1 MGGKVLV
8 LAIRL
13 GDITD
18 DGFSYECTSSS
29 DNAEL
34 FAAVLAAINEL
45 AKREGGTPES
55 SAEGIVKFLKDNP
68 FLFSGKE

>member
-1 MGGKVLV
+1 MEDKAPVLE
-8 LAIRL
+8 IRL
-13 GDITD
+13 GDIME

-34 FAAVLAAINEL
+34 FAAILAAINEL
-45 AKREGGTPES
+45 SKREGGTPES
-55 SAEGIVKFLKDNP
+55 SAEGIVQFLKDNP